1 MPGKLGVEGVRRMR
15 NWRNAVR
22 VGGERR
28 KQKAESRKMGKCE
41 EERRKQEN
49 GESERSGSGQRRSMV
64 TGGLKRRAEGRP
76 ERRAERA
83 GWWVLG

>member
-15 NWRNAVR
+15 NGRNAVR
-22 VGGERR
+22 VGGERGEVR
-28 KQKAESRKMGKCE
+28 KEKAESRKMGKCE

-64 TGGLKRRAEGRP
+64 TGG
-76 ERRAERA
+76 
-83 GWWVLG
+83 